1 MKKIIFLLL
10 FIVISSSI
18 LVLSFFNNK
27 YIDIPFVAKV
37 TKNNDGKQEKQ
48 GGITMFQAYQLGLK
62 EAQKIDN
69 TCELIYIGSVDDGEN
84 SGQNGK
90 KENWNV
96 ILGLLNEKKRLIVSI
111 EKSKLKKASVIEELN
126 ETTIKNDEIKI
137 DSNTAVE
144 KAIHDFA
151 LQPGQNVISK
161 GYHFR
166 LFKEDNNIFLSIIGS
181 KNQKEVEVFLDG
193 VTGNYLGRT
202 QVN

>member
-1 MKKIIFLLL
+1 MFLLLL

-18 LVLSFFNNK
+18 FVLSHFNNK
-27 YIDIPFVAKV
+27 HTDIPFSTKV
-37 TKNNDGKQEKQ
+37 TKNNYGKQD
-48 GGITMFQAYQLGLK
+48 GITMFQAYQLGLK
-62 EAQKIDN
+62 EARKKDDA
-69 TCELIYIGSVDDGEN
+69 CELIYIGSIEDGEN

-90 KENWNV
+90 KETWNM

-111 EKSKLKKASVIEELN
+111 EKSKLKKASVIEGLN
-126 ETTIKNDEIKI
+126 ESTIKNEKIKI

-144 KAIHDFA
+144 KAIQDFA
-151 LQPGQNVISK
+151 LLPGQNVISK

-181 KNQKEVEVFLDG
+181 KNQKEAEVFLDG
-193 VTGNYLGRT
+193 VTGNYLGRS